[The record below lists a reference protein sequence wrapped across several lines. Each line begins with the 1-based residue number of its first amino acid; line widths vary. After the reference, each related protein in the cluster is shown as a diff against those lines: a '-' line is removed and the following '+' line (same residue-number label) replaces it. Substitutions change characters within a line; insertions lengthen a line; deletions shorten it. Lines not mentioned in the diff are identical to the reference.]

1 MIDNMWRDDIS
12 AVLYVDK
19 KVVAKVT
26 SPEPFDKELKGTEYV
41 IVINNFS
48 GEKITPEQ
56 HFVLEFPEL
65 GIVFVSEEFIEKLN
79 EFEKPAFVVKCGDK
93 EPQIMEADKLGY

>member
-1 MIDNMWRDDIS
+1 MWRDDIS

-26 SPEPFDKELKGTEYV
+26 SPEGFSKELNGTEYV

-48 GEKITPEQ
+48 GEKITEEQ
-56 HFVLEFPEL
+56 HFVMEFQEL
-65 GIVFVSEEFIEKLN
+65 GMAFKSEEFIEKLN
-79 EFEKPAFVVKCGDK
+79 NFKNPAFVVRCGEK
-93 EPQIMEADKLGY
+93 EPKIVEAAELGY